1 MRRFESQHDR
11 DLEIIGCPDCGAPA
25 EIVWRTELAS
35 TDGQIEHLDVRCVR
49 RHSFFMPSEHLEA
62 S

>member
-1 MRRFESQHDR
+1 MEGFEFRHDR

-25 EIVWRTELAS
+25 EIVWRTELPS

-49 RHSFFMPSEHLEA
+49 RHKFFMPAEGLIA